1 MKEKEIQI
9 HQRIN
14 DCGNKI
20 EKDGF
25 VGLYN
30 LIPSDQK
37 GACQGTVQQ
46 ERIKDDHYH

>member
-1 MKEKEIQI
+1 MKEEEINI
-9 HQRIN
+9 HQRIK

-25 VGLYN
+25 VGLCN

-37 GACQGTVQQ
+37 GACPTRTDQ
-46 ERIKDDHYH
+46 R